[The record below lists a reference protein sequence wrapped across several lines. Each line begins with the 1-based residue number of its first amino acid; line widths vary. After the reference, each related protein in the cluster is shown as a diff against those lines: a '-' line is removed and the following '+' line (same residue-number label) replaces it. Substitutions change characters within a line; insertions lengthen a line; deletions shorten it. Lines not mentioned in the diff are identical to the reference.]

1 MASKL
6 LISTAYLPPVEYF
19 SLISD
24 ADNIVIEK
32 EENYIK
38 QSYRN
43 RCYILSSH
51 GPQLLSVPVYLGSV
65 HKTLIKDIRIDYSKR
80 WQQVHL
86 RAMTA
91 GYNASPFFEYY
102 YESIEKIVSENHEY
116 LIDLNMALTEKILQ
130 ILKINKTISYS
141 SVFEPI
147 ENDNNDFRYKLSPKK
162 ESLFPQKPYIQ
173 VFDTGKGFV
182 PNLSIV
188 DIIFNMGP
196 DAGKLISGRRIASS
210 LPSSQ

>member
-1 MASKL
+1 MSVKL
-6 LISTAYLPPVEYF
+6 LISIAYLPPVEYF

-24 ADNIVIEK
+24 AEEVFIEK

-43 RCYILSSH
+43 RCYILSAH

-91 GYNASPFFEYY
+91 SYNSSPYFEFYF
-102 YESIEKIVSENHEY
+102 EGLEKIISANHEY
-116 LIDLNMALTEKILQ
+116 LIDLNMALMEKILQ
-130 ILKINKTISYS
+130 ILKIKKSITYS
-141 SVFEPI
+141 SAFEAI
-147 ENDNNDFRYKLSPKK
+147 ENKQYDFRYKITPKK
-162 ESLFPQKPYIQ
+162 KSSFTQKPYIQ

-182 PNLSIV
+182 PNLSIL
-188 DIIFNMGP
+188 DLIFNLGP
-196 DAGKLISGRRIASS
+196 EAGKELKG
-210 LPSSQ
+210 

>member
-1 MASKL
+1 MSVKL
-6 LISTAYLPPVEYF
+6 LISTAYLPPAEYF
-19 SLISD
+19 AHISE
-24 ADNIVIEK
+24 AEEIFIEK

-43 RCYILSSH
+43 RCYILSAH
-51 GPQLLSVPVYLGSV
+51 GPQLLSVPVFLGSV

-91 GYNASPFFEYY
+91 AYRSSPYFEFYFDI
-102 YESIEKIVSENHEY
+102 IERIISANHEY
-116 LIDLNMALTEKILQ
+116 LLDLNMDLTESIFK
-130 ILKINKTISYS
+130 ILKISSKISYTS
-141 SVFEPI
+141 SFDPTS
-147 ENDNNDFRYKLSPKK
+147 DNPADLRYKITPKEK
-162 ESLFPQKPYIQ
+162 STFSQKRYIQ

-188 DIIFNMGP
+188 DLIFNTGP
-196 DAGKLISGRRIASS
+196 EASGY
-210 LPSSQ
+210 L